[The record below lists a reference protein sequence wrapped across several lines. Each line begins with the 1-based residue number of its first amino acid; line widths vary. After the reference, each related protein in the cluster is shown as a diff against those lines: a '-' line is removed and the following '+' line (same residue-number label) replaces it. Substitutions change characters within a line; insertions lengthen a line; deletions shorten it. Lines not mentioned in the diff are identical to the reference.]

1 MTEPPPGLRC
11 VIAWSD
17 RRHLCSIVGDQLRA
31 FVPESEF
38 RRLGDDAF
46 LVHTPL
52 SAEELRNRLRRPLA
66 GEEALIVI
74 DFEKWSGY
82 GGPLDARWLLARGH

>member
-1 MTEPPPGLRC
+1 MTESLPGLRC
-11 VIAWSD
+11 VIAWSHG
-17 RRHLCSIVGDQLRA
+17 RNLCSIVSDQLRVI
-31 FVPESEF
+31 VPEDEF
-38 RRLGDDAF
+38 RCLGDDAF

-66 GEEALIVI
+66 NEEALIVI

-82 GGPLDARWLLARGH
+82 GGALDARWLLARGH